1 MKELNTEELDKVAG
15 GNIIDDATNGLT
27 KLTNS
32 IMTDVIQK
40 MEMDNARSGN
50 TAALLEA
57 AKENGLVKKRDV
69 TQTWNPGQ
77 TLINGR

>member
-1 MKELNTEELDKVAG
+1 
-15 GNIIDDATNGLT
+15 
-27 KLTNS
+27 
-32 IMTDVIQK
+32 MTDVIQK
-40 MEMDNARSGN
+40 MEMDNARSCN

-69 TQTWNPGQ
+69 TQTQSPGH